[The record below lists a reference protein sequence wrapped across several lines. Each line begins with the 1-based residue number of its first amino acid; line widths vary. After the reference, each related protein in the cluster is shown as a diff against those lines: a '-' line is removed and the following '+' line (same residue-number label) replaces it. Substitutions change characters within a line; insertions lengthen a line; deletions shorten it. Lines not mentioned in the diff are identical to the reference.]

1 MSVIKTKFINVV
13 EPPFCF
19 DDKKKQF
26 LHSAWRCRT
35 SHFWS
40 SSKVLAQRDRLSMK
54 ASREL
59 ALLVVFASNE
69 CEARPKV
76 LAHPGLV
83 AGGFVNFVRKPGGTS
98 VAVFFN
104 IVLTWGEGLKPM
116 FKRYCKFLKA
126 FCLFLSHQ
134 MFSRFQKKFAT

>member
-1 MSVIKTKFINVV
+1 
-13 EPPFCF
+13 
-19 DDKKKQF
+19 
-26 LHSAWRCRT
+26 
-35 SHFWS
+35 
-40 SSKVLAQRDRLSMK
+40 MK

-83 AGGFVNFVRKPGGTS
+83 ACGVVNFVKKPGGTS
-98 VAVFFN
+98 VAFFSS
-104 IVLTWGEGLKPM
+104 IVQTWGEGLKPM

-134 MFSRFQKKFAT
+134 TLSRFQKKFAT

>member
-1 MSVIKTKFINVV
+1 
-13 EPPFCF
+13 
-19 DDKKKQF
+19 
-26 LHSAWRCRT
+26 
-35 SHFWS
+35 
-40 SSKVLAQRDRLSMK
+40 MK

-69 CEARPKV
+69 CEAQPTV

-104 IVLTWGEGLKPM
+104 IV
-116 FKRYCKFLKA
+116 
-126 FCLFLSHQ
+126 
-134 MFSRFQKKFAT
+134 

>member
-69 CEARPKV
+69 CEAQPTV

-98 VAVFFN
+98 VAVFF
-104 IVLTWGEGLKPM
+104 
-116 FKRYCKFLKA
+116 
-126 FCLFLSHQ
+126 
-134 MFSRFQKKFAT
+134 

>member
-1 MSVIKTKFINVV
+1 MSVIKTQLVNLI

-19 DDKKKQF
+19 DNKKKT
-26 LHSAWRCRT
+26 RCRT

-83 AGGFVNFVRKPGGTS
+83 ACGVVNFVKKPGGTS
-98 VAVFFN
+98 VAFF
-104 IVLTWGEGLKPM
+104 
-116 FKRYCKFLKA
+116 
-126 FCLFLSHQ
+126 
-134 MFSRFQKKFAT
+134 